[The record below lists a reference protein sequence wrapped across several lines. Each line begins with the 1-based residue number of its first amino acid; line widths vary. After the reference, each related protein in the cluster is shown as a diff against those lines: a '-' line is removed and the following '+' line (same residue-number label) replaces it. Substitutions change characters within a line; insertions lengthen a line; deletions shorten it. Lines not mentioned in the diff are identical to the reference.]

1 MVKKSHGPKVKSR
14 KKLTQKPRYRPP
26 ITKFLQT
33 FEIGQTVAIDQEP
46 SSHHGMPY
54 SKFKGITGQVVQR
67 RGNSY
72 IVEIKIGNSTK
83 KIISR
88 PEHLKSI

>member
-14 KKLTQKPRYRPP
+14 KKLTQKPRYRPT

-46 SSHHGMPY
+46 SSDKGMPY
-54 SKFKGITGQVVQR
+54 TKFKGITGQVIQK

-72 IVEIKIGNSTK
+72 IVAIKVGNSTK

-88 PEHLKSI
+88 PEHLKTV